1 MTFSPRGGILITVNE
16 RELNKMKSCYVDYT
30 QESVSCIGEP
40 KLRSG
45 REQFRDEEE
54 AKSWIKYIQDC
65 GIWKFTYAAVT
76 TSEIIIG

>member
-1 MTFSPRGGILITVNE
+1 
-16 RELNKMKSCYVDYT
+16 MKVCYVDYT
-30 QESVSCIGEP
+30 QEQVSYIDEP
-40 KLRSG
+40 KMRSG

-54 AKSWIKYIQDC
+54 AKDWIKYIQDC